1 MFCASEKIAYGRNYI
16 FRSFLE
22 KLSSSFAL
30 HPPPTVEVRG
40 GGGGVFAVD
49 SIPAAT
55 TYGPFLGKWA
65 VQPEEHKYA
74 WEVSDPDTVV
84 HTQVNRS
91 SYNSDAQYVHVKF
104 IVASMTFNGVKSDTF
119 TQD

>member
-74 WEVSDPDTVV
+74 WEVSDPDTVAYTGQSKLIQFGRSVRPCEV
-84 HTQVNRS
+84 HS
-91 SYNSDAQYVHVKF
+91 CFDDF
-104 IVASMTFNGVKSDTF
+104 
-119 TQD
+119 